1 MCFSAPASF
10 LAAGVTGIIG
20 IGCLAKVRRA
30 RELPLAAMPVLFALQ
45 QFAEGLLW
53 MTLPVAPDAA
63 RASLLTFLFLIYA
76 KVLWPIYVPVASALV
91 EPDQRRQAIMWL
103 IGIGG
108 AATGAFFLQRIW
120 RDDHTASI
128 LGGHI
133 VYEGPA
139 ELPLVVGAL
148 YFLATCLAPLL
159 SSHRA
164 IRVLALIVLAGAAIT
179 YAFYWQAFTSVWCF
193 FAAAASIVLYH
204 HFARTLAEPSAVQV
218 RS

>member
-20 IGCLAKVRRA
+20 IGCLTKVRRA
-30 RELPLAAMPVLFALQ
+30 RELPLAAMPLLFSAQ
-45 QFAEGLLW
+45 QLAEGLLW
-53 MTLPVAPDAA
+53 LTLPVAPDAA
-63 RASLLTFLFLIYA
+63 QASLLTFIFLVYA
-76 KVLWPIYVPVASALV
+76 KVFWPIYVPVASALV
-91 EPDQRRQAIMWL
+91 EPDARRRAIMWA
-103 IGIGG
+103 IGAGG
-108 AATGAFFLQRIW
+108 AAIGAYFLQRIW
-120 RDDHTASI
+120 HADHMASI

-139 ELPLVVGAL
+139 DLPLAVGVI

-159 SSHRA
+159 SSYRA
-164 IRVLALIVLAGAAIT
+164 VRVLALIVLAGAVIT

-204 HFARTLAEPSAVQV
+204 HFAREMAQPAAIRA

>member
-20 IGCLAKVRRA
+20 IACLAKVRRA
-30 RELPLAAMPVLFALQ
+30 REMPLAVMPVLFAAQ

-63 RASLLTFLFLIYA
+63 RASLLTFIFLVYA
-76 KVLWPIYVPVASALV
+76 KVFWPIYVPVASALV
-91 EPDQRRQAIMWL
+91 EGDARRRAIMWV
-103 IGIGG
+103 IGAGG
-108 AATGAFFLQRIW
+108 AGTGAFFLERIW

-133 VYEGPA
+133 VYEGPTD
-139 ELPLVVGAL
+139 LPVVIAAT
-148 YFLATCLAPLL
+148 YFLATCVAPLL
-159 SSHRA
+159 SSHQA
-164 IRVLALIVLAGAAIT
+164 IRMLALIVMAGAVIT

-204 HFARTLAEPSAVQV
+204 HFARTAEEGAAVGS